1 MNMPLLT
8 GPGRSSISQLYTY
21 RSYTELAIMS
31 KTIRQANA
39 DEAEA
44 LTELA
49 LRSKG
54 HWGYDAEFLRDCRS
68 DVTVTPELISSSP
81 VFVLEDEGR
90 VAGFYSLSGEGAEV
104 ELLHLFVEPWAVGRG
119 FGKLL
124 FQHALERARDDNF
137 ELLVIGS
144 DPYALGFYEA
154 MGARR
159 IGDVASTVRPGRMLP
174 LLHYPLLSSR
184 PDTFSP

>member
-1 MNMPLLT
+1 
-8 GPGRSSISQLYTY
+8 
-21 RSYTELAIMS
+21 MS
-31 KTIRQANA
+31 GKIRQAIA
-39 DEAEA
+39 DEAAA

-54 HWGYDAEFLRDCRS
+54 HWGYDEEFLRDCRG
-68 DVTVTPELISSSP
+68 DLTVTPELISNAP

-124 FQHALERARDDNF
+124 FQHALETARASGF
-137 ELLVIGS
+137 ERLVIGS
-144 DPYALGFYEA
+144 DPFALGFYEA

-159 IGDVASTVRPGRMLP
+159 IGDVASSVRPGRMLP

-184 PDTFSP
+184 PDTISP

>member
-1 MNMPLLT
+1 M
-8 GPGRSSISQLYTY
+8 SQSI
-21 RSYTELAIMS
+21 RRAIPY
-31 KTIRQANA
+31 
-39 DEAEA
+39 EAEA

-54 HWGYDAEFLRDCRS
+54 HRGYDAEFLRDCR
-68 DVTVTPELISSSP
+68 DDLTVTPELISTSP

-90 VAGFYSLSGEGAEV
+90 LAGFYSLSGEGLEV

-119 FGKLL
+119 YGKLL
-124 FQHALERARDDNF
+124 FQHALGTARASDFER
-137 ELLVIGS
+137 LVIGS
-144 DPYALGFYEA
+144 DPFALGFYEA

-159 IGDVASTVRPGRMLP
+159 IGDVASSVRPGRMLP

-184 PDTFSP
+184 PDTTTP